1 MGQYDEVVERQ
12 RLLLEAEEWANG
24 IKDLHTFNTETCNM
38 WYETRPDDGRVMDV
52 RFNDERIKRTLLGDR
67 PKGTKTEIWFGKQL
81 KGDDLIN
88 SYTRNTKG

>member
-24 IKDLHTFNTETCNM
+24 VKDLHTFNTETCNM

-88 SYTRNTKG
+88 SYTRHTKG

>member
-1 MGQYDEVVERQ
+1 MGQYDEVVESQ

-24 IKDLHTFNTETCNM
+24 VKDLHTFNTETCNM

>member
-24 IKDLHTFNTETCNM
+24 VKDLHTFNTETCNM

-52 RFNDERIKRTLLGDR
+52 RFNDERIKRTIIKQF
-67 PKGTKTEIWFGKQL
+67 KGI
-81 KGDDLIN
+81 
-88 SYTRNTKG
+88 YTF

>member
-24 IKDLHTFNTETCNM
+24 VKDLHTFNTETCNM

>member
-1 MGQYDEVVERQ
+1 MSSIQFKLIHKICLD
-12 RLLLEAEEWANG
+12 LECEKE
-24 IKDLHTFNTETCNM
+24 DLHTFNTETCNL

-67 PKGTKTEIWFGKQL
+67 PKGTKTEIWLGKQL

-88 SYTRNTKG
+88 SYTRHTKG